1 MGGMIRWDMKKKVMS
16 LFLTNP
22 SRNVKRDRP

>member
-16 LFLTNP
+16 LFLRKP